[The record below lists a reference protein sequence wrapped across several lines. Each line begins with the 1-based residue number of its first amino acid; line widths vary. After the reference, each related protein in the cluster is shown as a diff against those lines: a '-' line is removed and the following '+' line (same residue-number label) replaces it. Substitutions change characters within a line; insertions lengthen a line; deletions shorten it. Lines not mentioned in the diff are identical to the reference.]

1 MVSIPPYMIGH
12 LPKGQTFYQMNAAF
26 HCSTH
31 HRFDRLTSMTNHLNE
46 LDRLYQI
53 MIRLRD
59 PKTGCPWDVAQD
71 FASIAP
77 YTIEEAYEVADAIQ
91 IGDRDAIRDELGD
104 LLLQVVFHARI
115 AEEEGSFALA
125 DVAKSISDKMV
136 ARHPH
141 VFGDDDRPSVE
152 SQNGLWE
159 DIKARERAQKGEIKL
174 LDGIARGLPPMLRA
188 LKLQKRAA
196 RVGFDWP
203 EIDQVFDKMKEEA
216 KELAIELA
224 SENKDQT
231 RIQDE
236 VGDLLF
242 VAINLARKAGVDPET
257 ALQNCNLKF
266 ENRFNYVEEQV
277 VLKHKNFNDV
287 SLNTMEGYWQDAK
300 AHDRK

>member
-1 MVSIPPYMIGH
+1 MDAP
-12 LPKGQTFYQMNAAF
+12 FR
-26 HCSTH
+26 CSRR
-31 HRFDRLTSMTNHLNE
+31 HRFDKLARMTNHLNE
-46 LDRLYQI
+46 IDRLYQI
-53 MIRLRD
+53 MVRLRD
-59 PKTGCPWDVAQD
+59 PETGCPWDAAQD

-91 IGDRDAIRDELGD
+91 IGDRTAIRDELGD

-115 AEEEGSFALA
+115 AEEEGSFALE
-125 DVAKSISDKMV
+125 DVAKNIANKMV

-141 VFGDDDRPSVE
+141 VFSDDDRPSVE

-159 DIKARERAQKGEIKL
+159 DIKARERAQKGETKL

-203 EIDQVFDKMKEEA
+203 EIDQVLDKMREETQ
-216 KELAIELA
+216 ELAVELA

-242 VAINLARKAGVDPET
+242 VVVNLARKAGVDPET

-266 ENRFNYVEEQV
+266 ENRFSYVEEQIV
-277 VLKHKNFNDV
+277 SKHKNFNDV
-287 SLNTMEGYWQDAK
+287 SLDVMEEYWQDAK
-300 AHDRK
+300 ILERSTRSD

>member
-1 MVSIPPYMIGH
+1 M
-12 LPKGQTFYQMNAAF
+12 K
-26 HCSTH
+26 
-31 HRFDRLTSMTNHLNE
+31 NHLRE
-46 LDRLYQI
+46 LDRLNQI
-53 MIRLRD
+53 MIQLRH
-59 PKTGCPWDVAQD
+59 PETGCPWDAAQD

-91 IGDRDAIRDELGD
+91 IGDRTAIRDELGD

-115 AEEEGSFALA
+115 AEEEGSFALE
-125 DVAKSISDKMV
+125 DVAKSVADKMV

-141 VFGDDDRPSVE
+141 VFGDHDRPSVE

-159 DIKARERAQKGEIKL
+159 DIKARERTQKGETKL

-203 EIDQVFDKMKEEA
+203 KIDQVLDKMKEEA
-216 KELAIELA
+216 EELAVELA
-224 SENKDQT
+224 SENRDQT

-242 VAINLARKAGVDPET
+242 VAVNLARKAGVNPET

-266 ENRFNYVEEQV
+266 ENRFSYVEEQV
-277 VLKHKNFNDV
+277 ALNKKKFNEVTLDV
-287 SLNTMEGYWQDAK
+287 MERYWQDAK
-300 AHDRK
+300 ILERSTRSD

>member
-1 MVSIPPYMIGH
+1 
-12 LPKGQTFYQMNAAF
+12 
-26 HCSTH
+26 
-31 HRFDRLTSMTNHLNE
+31 MTNHLDE

-59 PKTGCPWDVAQD
+59 PETGCPWDFAQD

-91 IGDRDAIRDELGD
+91 IGDRNAIRDELGD

-115 AEEEGSFALA
+115 AEEEGSFTLE
-125 DVAKSISDKMV
+125 DVAKSISNKMV

-141 VFGDDDRPSVE
+141 VFGNDDRPSVE
-152 SQNGLWE
+152 SQNRLWE
-159 DIKARERAQKGEIKL
+159 DIKARERDQKGETKL

-203 EIDQVFDKMKEEA
+203 EIGQVLNKMKEEA
-216 KELAIELA
+216 EELAVELA
-224 SENKDQT
+224 RENKDQT

-277 VLKHKNFNDV
+277 VSKHKNFTDV
-287 SLNTMEGYWQDAK
+287 SLNVMEGYWQDAK
-300 AHDRK
+300 AYDRKQTSD